1 MKKVAVISAVL
12 EEVESC
18 QNEFNKIVS
27 QYKHIVRGRMGVPFF
42 EEGITV
48 ISITVV
54 GAVDDINSLTGKLGN
69 VPNVSVKTAIGK
81 KTCGSKSR

>member
-12 EEVESC
+12 EDVQDC
-18 QNEFNKIVS
+18 QHEFNKVVA
-27 QYKHIVRGRMGVPFF
+27 QYKEIVRGRMGVPFF

-54 GAVDDINSLTGKLGN
+54 GNVDDINSLTGKLGN
-69 VPNVSVKTAIGK
+69 IPNVSVKTAIGK
-81 KTCGSKSR
+81 KEIL

>member
-12 EEVESC
+12 EEVQEC
-18 QNEFNKIVS
+18 QRAFNEVVAE
-27 QYKHIVRGRMGVPFF
+27 YKEIVRGRMGVPFF

-54 GAVDDINSLTGKLGN
+54 GEVDAINSMTGKLGN
-69 VPNVSVKTAIGK
+69 IPNVSVKTAIGK
-81 KTCGSKSR
+81 KEIG

>member
-12 EEVESC
+12 EEVQEC
-18 QNEFNKIVS
+18 QHEFNKVVA
-27 QYKHIVRGRMGVPFF
+27 QYKEIVRGRMGVPFF

-54 GAVDDINSLTGKLGN
+54 GDVDAINSLTGKLGN
-69 VPNVSVKTAIGK
+69 IPNVSVKTAIGK
-81 KTCGSKSR
+81 KEIL

>member
-12 EEVESC
+12 EDVQEC
-18 QNEFNKIVS
+18 QHEFNKVVA
-27 QYKHIVRGRMGVPFF
+27 QYKEIVRGRMGVPFF

-54 GAVDDINSLTGKLGN
+54 GDVDAINSMTGKLGN
-69 VPNVSVKTAIGK
+69 IPNVSVKTAIGK
-81 KTCGSKSR
+81 KEIL